1 MVVHTC
7 RWMDIYEFEV
17 NQDYIEQQS
26 QKSKTKKKGGW
37 WWWWK

>member
-17 NQDYIEQQS
+17 NQDYIEWLS
-26 QKSKTKKKGGW
+26 QKSKKEKG
-37 WWWWK
+37 